1 MPRPVNVSKSSINF
15 LFLILEK
22 TSLHNVF
29 LAKSL
34 MDTPK
39 FSTTN
44 YEKTQDKGGYLKG
57 PFRSKENDI
66 IAKLSFD
73 FNLKGNSFFLTL
85 II

>member
-1 MPRPVNVSKSSINF
+1 
-15 LFLILEK
+15 
-22 TSLHNVF
+22 
-29 LAKSL
+29 

>member
-1 MPRPVNVSKSSINF
+1 MTRLIIQVNFIMMPRPVNVSKSSINF

-44 YEKTQDKGGYLKG
+44 YEKTQDKGGIFKG
-57 PFRSKENDI
+57 SISQERK
-66 IAKLSFD
+66 
-73 FNLKGNSFFLTL
+73 
-85 II
+85 